1 MTLERSTMLLG
12 TGNSLNNSED
22 SLDPECEKGIPSNVA
37 TDLEEG
43 SWM

>member
-1 MTLERSTMLLG
+1 MTFKRSTMLLG
-12 TGNSLNNSED
+12 NGNSLNNSEE
-22 SLDPECEKGIPSNVA
+22 SLDPECEKGFPSNID